1 MNFISGSGKGLKR
14 RKVPALT
21 NPSFWT
27 TSVNLD
33 KGDKNLALQRQ
44 SFLA

>member
-1 MNFISGSGKGLKR
+1 MNFISGPGKGLKR
-14 RKVPALT
+14 RKVPGLI

-33 KGDKNLALQRQ
+33 EGEKNLL
-44 SFLA
+44 L